1 MHPLY
6 SIWQRTLQ
14 TAGAQANG
22 DAVFNALINRYSEPH
37 RHYHTLEHLT
47 ECLDW
52 WEKTAHL
59 AQHPAAVLLAL
70 WFHDAIYD
78 VHRQDN
84 EINSAILANTELEKL
99 AIAEDTR
106 KAVTRLILCTKHSEV
121 PCTADE
127 KLLVDIDL
135 TILGASS
142 DRFTNYETQ
151 IRAEYS
157 HVPKW
162 LFTIKRRAI
171 LKKFLQRTSIYST
184 AYFAQQFETRARTNL
199 KSSLR
204 IKTA

>member
-14 TAGAQANG
+14 AAGAQANG
-22 DAVFNALINRYSEPH
+22 DDVFNALINRYSEPH

-52 WEKTAHL
+52 WEKTTHL
-59 AQHPAAVLLAL
+59 AADPAAVILAL

-78 VHRQDN
+78 VRRQDN
-84 EINSAILANTELEKL
+84 EINSAIWANTELEKL

-171 LKKFLQRTSIYST
+171 LKNFLQRTSIYST
-184 AYFAQQFETRARTNL
+184 TYFAQQLEIRARTNL
-199 KSSLR
+199 RSSLG
-204 IKTA
+204 IKNA